1 MEHLKVL
8 SRYLKVHLVDECV
21 EVLTGSTPK
30 RKRDEILERARAGEI
45 HFLLSTYAL
54 AKEGLDI
61 PRLDR
66 LHLVTPQKDYA
77 VVVQAVGRVARRF
90 PDKEEAVVYDYVD
103 STRWHE
109 RAWKTRCRHYKQA
122 LFASNSDEWSTP
134 DKLFQELDQEFHFTL
149 DPCCTPENAKCNTY
163 FTRET
168 DGLSHSWEGHI
179 VFCNPPYSNIKEWVR
194 KCYREG
200 QQPGTI
206 VVMLI
211 PSRTD
216 TRYFHD
222 YIIHRSEI
230 RFVKGRLKFGDGK
243 NSAPFPSMVV
253 VFYGEGM

>member
-1 MEHLKVL
+1 MIKATHALLGPVVYQVPDETVKATVMPVKIIPIMTKIITNPEMLNGDGTLNYQKCISYLTRNPDRNWVIVRHLLSQYEHFNLILSERVEHLKVL

-90 PDKEEAVVYDYVD
+90 PNKEEAVVYDYVD

-109 RAWKTRCRHYKQA
+109 RAWKTRCRHYRKTGC
-122 LFASNSDEWSTP
+122 LFE
-134 DKLFQELDQEFHFTL
+134 
-149 DPCCTPENAKCNTY
+149 
-163 FTRET
+163 
-168 DGLSHSWEGHI
+168 
-179 VFCNPPYSNIKEWVR
+179 
-194 KCYREG
+194 
-200 QQPGTI
+200 
-206 VVMLI
+206 
-211 PSRTD
+211 
-216 TRYFHD
+216 
-222 YIIHRSEI
+222 
-230 RFVKGRLKFGDGK
+230 
-243 NSAPFPSMVV
+243 
-253 VFYGEGM
+253 